1 MIKLTPEARH
11 FSNTMLTHDLD
22 RTPEN
27 NIAIANAVA
36 SFTPLTGTEM
46 VLSKAQLKADTQ
58 RVLETLNSLN
68 PIDVPLVQ
76 DMAINF
82 ILYRQGNVIPMK
94 PVPCIRSEENPLAGF
109 LGITNF
115 FTARE
120 ILAMG
125 NPKTVSL
132 YTGWCSVVACLIEAH

>member
-11 FSNTMLTHDLD
+11 FSNTMLTHGLD

-36 SFTPLTGTEM
+36 SFTQVNDTSP
-46 VLSKAQLKADTQ
+46 VVSKAQLKADTQ
-58 RVLETLNSLN
+58 KVLESINSLN
-68 PIDVPLVQ
+68 PIDVTLVQ

-82 ILYRQGNVIPMK
+82 ILYRRGNVVPMK

-109 LGITNF
+109 MGLTTF

-120 ILAMG
+120 ILAMS
-125 NPKTVSL
+125 NPKTVTL
-132 YTGWCSVVACLIEAH
+132 YVGWCSVVKCLVEAH